1 MPHNHHVTKVAQSA
15 TATWRQ
21 PFQINLKVGPE
32 TFLKDIIFCKGIF
45 FLQGPKPK
53 LAIFAK
59 LNFKFK
65 PLLKKL

>member
-1 MPHNHHVTKVAQSA
+1 MATTIPNQPKSGARDFFKRHNILQ
-15 TATWRQ
+15 
-21 PFQINLKVGPE
+21 GY
-32 TFLKDIIFCKGIF
+32 F